1 MNEIGTCFSKMNK
14 DIETMHYNIS
24 TLMNQ
29 GGNKERNNKNYKG
42 YSKKSKGSGGLR
54 VHKKIKK

>member
-1 MNEIGTCFSKMNK
+1 MNK

-29 GGNKERNNKNYKG
+29 NNGEHKDRKQNSRGERSRPKGTGGPRT
-42 YSKKSKGSGGLR
+42 
-54 VHKKIKK
+54 HKKFKK